1 MALKLY
7 NTMGRKVEEFKP
19 ITDGFVGFYGCGP
32 TVYNYAHIG
41 NLRAYVFLDTLDR
54 TLTFL
59 GYDKKHVM
67 NITDVGHLSGDS
79 DDGEDK
85 MVKTAEEKHQSVMEI
100 AKFYTDAFFNDID
113 RLNIIRPDVVCKAT
127 EHIPEMI
134 ELIKKLEANGHTYM
148 AGGNLYYDVTT
159 YKDYGKL
166 ANLQL
171 DELKEGAGRRKE
183 VVIDENKKNPQDFA
197 LWFTKSKFENQAL
210 LWDSPW
216 GKGYPGWHI
225 ECSAMSMKYL
235 GQHFDI
241 HTGGIDHVPVHH
253 TNEIAQS
260 EGSFSAE
267 EAAKGP
273 WVNYW
278 MHNEF
283 LVLQGATKMSKSSG
297 NFLTLQ
303 SLVDKGYDALDYR
316 FFLLGAHYRKQ
327 ILFSWDAM
335 DGAKK
340 SREALVGRVAKLAEK
355 SDVLK
360 AAAAK
365 VYAKGQAS
373 DVSGLS
379 EKAAEYIGK
388 FRDAMENDLL
398 APVGLSMIQKVIK
411 ENALSNEEKIELV
424 ARMDTVI
431 GLKLLE
437 KAALVLEEEE
447 KKASVNPHEGD
458 PEAAEIDVLVAERTE
473 AKKAKNFAR
482 CDEIR
487 DVLKSRGITI
497 IDTPKGPEWKRD

>member
-1 MALKLY
+1 
-7 NTMGRKVEEFKP
+7 
-19 ITDGFVGFYGCGP
+19 
-32 TVYNYAHIG
+32 
-41 NLRAYVFLDTLDR
+41 
-54 TLTFL
+54 
-59 GYDKKHVM
+59 
-67 NITDVGHLSGDS
+67 
-79 DDGEDK
+79 
-85 MVKTAEEKHQSVMEI
+85 
-100 AKFYTDAFFNDID
+100 
-113 RLNIIRPDVVCKAT
+113 
-127 EHIPEMI
+127 
-134 ELIKKLEANGHTYM
+134 
-148 AGGNLYYDVTT
+148 
-159 YKDYGKL
+159 
-166 ANLQL
+166 
-171 DELKEGAGRRKE
+171 
-183 VVIDENKKNPQDFA
+183 
-197 LWFTKSKFENQAL
+197 
-210 LWDSPW
+210 
-216 GKGYPGWHI
+216 
-225 ECSAMSMKYL
+225 
-235 GQHFDI
+235 
-241 HTGGIDHVPVHH
+241 
-253 TNEIAQS
+253 
-260 EGSFSAE
+260 
-267 EAAKGP
+267 
-273 WVNYW
+273 

-327 ILFSWDAM
+327 VLFSWDAM

-340 SREALVGRVAKLAEK
+340 SREALVSRVAKLSEK

-379 EKAAEYIGK
+379 EKAAEYITK
-388 FRDAMENDLL
+388 FREAMENDLL

-411 ENALSNEEKIELV
+411 DNALSAEEKIELV

-447 KKASVNPHEGD
+447 KKASINPHEGD
-458 PEAAEIDVLVAERTE
+458 PEAAEIDALVAERTE

-487 DVLKSRGITI
+487 DILKARGITI